1 MLNLFFSH
9 FAVAQI
15 VLCVLLLL
23 RHCKGNQSIQLFI
36 LLLTSSA
43 GYIFADQYSYSS
55 TFIFYVGFISGNALP
70 GIFWLTALSVFGD
83 KTYIK
88 PYQYWLGAS
97 TLLLPLIVKL
107 LQWIFNAD
115 LSEHLSAAVLYFY
128 VQLFLE
134 LSLLAHALYVSVLS
148 WRDDLI
154 QERRYIRG
162 GVITFSAIYICLVIL
177 FEQIFE
183 VKWEGL
189 DIIKSLLSASLIT
202 AINYFLFESKLAVLF
217 VTKTDHESLND
228 KTLVPH
234 KELEKIVKA
243 MEVEQLYQQDGITIS
258 SFAKHLAIH
267 EYKLRHLIN
276 GEMNYRNFNDF
287 LNFYRIREVTEKLT
301 QPQFIQT
308 PVLTLA
314 LESGFRSL
322 SSFNKAFKTTHGI
335 TPTEYRKKHSNS

>member
-23 RHCKGNQSIQLFI
+23 KHCKGNQSIQLFI
-36 LLLTSSA
+36 VLLISSA
-43 GYIFADQYSYSS
+43 GYIFADQYTYSS

-83 KTYIK
+83 KTHIK
-88 PYQYWLGAS
+88 LYQYWLGAS
-97 TLLLPLIVKL
+97 TLLLPLIAKL
-107 LQWIFNAD
+107 VQWLLNID
-115 LSEHLSAAVLYFY
+115 LTEHLSLAMVYFY

-148 WRDDLI
+148 WRDDLV

-162 GVITFSAIYICLVIL
+162 GVITFSAIYIGLVIL
-177 FEQIFE
+177 FEQILE

-202 AINYFLFESKLAVLF
+202 AINYFLFESKLTVLF
-217 VTKTDHESLND
+217 VTKKDQAPASD
-228 KTLVPH
+228 KVPLPP
-234 KELEKIVKA
+234 KELGKIIKA
-243 MEVEQLYQQDGITIS
+243 MEDEKLYQLDGMTIS

-335 TPTEYRKKHSNS
+335 TPTEYRKNHSNS